1 MNAFI
6 GQFSS
11 TYKSWVSDFPVSK
24 CLELFLE
31 ELWHQSACMLPTD
44 CWFECSVLCVHRAKM
59 IDGDGS
65 DFYLDTHQVGSD
77 ADDE

>member
-1 MNAFI
+1 MHSLGSFPAHTKVGSQIFQFLNALN
-6 GQFSS
+6 
-11 TYKSWVSDFPVSK
+11 Y
-24 CLELFLE
+24 FLRNSGTRVHACF
-31 ELWHQSACMLPTD
+31 LQIADLSA
-44 CWFECSVLCVHRAKM
+44 VLCVHRAKM

>member
-1 MNAFI
+1 MITQLIEFMQELAYEKREKYKEGKFI
-6 GQFSS
+6 
-11 TYKSWVSDFPVSK
+11 
-24 CLELFLE
+24 LE
-31 ELWHQSACMLPTD
+31 
-44 CWFECSVLCVHRAKM
+44 RAKM